1 MRRLLHVGSLVGSL
15 VACLAAAARADTVYL
30 KNGAW
35 IDGRARTRG
44 DIVEIEIG
52 KLGKVEVKLEEVYE
66 IERNNRTGEYNERS
80 GREAPADRPGEPP
93 AGSARSGSAEDGEPA
108 DGAGKPETGTEKA
121 SPSSD
126 SPSSSEEESSEIDPE
141 LKSKIEQLVLDI
153 QRQKA
158 QYRVRA
164 ERQLKSIGAPVVPFV
179 VPLCRNASELTRIAA
194 FRILEEVGD
203 DRAIEACLDGLSDSN
218 EYARDYANKA
228 LRRIT
233 GQDFGFVA
241 VAAPR
246 RREFAEAKWREW
258 WEREKKS
265 RSESRRADG
274 R

>member
-1 MRRLLHVGSLVGSL
+1 MRRLLQVGSLAGPLAV
-15 VACLAAAARADTVYL
+15 CLAAGARADTVYL

-44 DIVEIEIG
+44 DVVEIEIG
-52 KLGKVEVKLEEVYE
+52 KLGKVEVKLEDVYE
-66 IERNNRTGEYNERS
+66 IERNNRTGEYQERS
-80 GREAPADRPGEPP
+80 GSGTPGERPGEPA
-93 AGSARSGSAEDGEPA
+93 AGSIRRGALEEREPA
-108 DGAGKPETGTEKA
+108 EGAAKPEKGAEETGA
-121 SPSSD
+121 SSGAQP
-126 SPSSSEEESSEIDPE
+126 PGEEEPSEIDPE

-179 VPLCRNASELTRIAA
+179 VPLCKNSSELTRIAA

-203 DRAIEACLDGLSDSN
+203 DHAIDACLDGLADTN
-218 EYARDYANKA
+218 EYAREYANKA
-228 LRRIT
+228 LKRIT

-246 RREFAEAKWREW
+246 RREFAETKWREW

-265 RSESRRADG
+265 RTESRRAG
-274 R
+274 RR